1 MDEQARFEQGMAVRR
16 AVLGDAHVD
25 KAQAAGNEFTAEFQD
40 LITRYA
46 WGEIWTRPGLSRHTR
61 SLLVIATMVALNRP
75 EELRLHLRASLNNGV
90 TREEI
95 KEVLLQ
101 CAIYCGVP
109 AANSAFHLAESLF
122 DELDQRAGAEKES

>member
-1 MDEQARFEQGMAVRR
+1 MDERERYQQGMSMRR

-25 KAQAAGNEFTAEFQD
+25 RAAKSANAFNEEFQE

-46 WGEIWTRPGLSRHTR
+46 WGEIWSRPGLPRKTR
-61 SLLVIATMVALNRP
+61 SLITVAMMVALNRP
-75 EELRLHLRASLNNGV
+75 DELRLHLRGAMNNGV

-101 CAIYCGVP
+101 TAIYCGVP
-109 AANSAFHLAESLF
+109 AANSAFHLAGEVF
-122 DELDQRAGAEKES
+122 AEMDAGRDARR

>member
-1 MDEQARFEQGMAVRR
+1 MDDRERYEKGMAVRR

-25 KAQAAGNEFTAEFQD
+25 RSLANRNLFNEEFQD

-46 WGEIWTRPGLSRHTR
+46 WGEIWTRPGLSRQVR
-61 SLLVIATMVALNRP
+61 SLIVLSTTVALNRT
-75 EELRLHLRASLNNGV
+75 EEFRLHLRAALNNGV

-101 CAIYCGVP
+101 AAIYCGVP
-109 AANSAFHLAESLF
+109 AANTAFHIAQDTFAEM
-122 DELDQRAGAEKES
+122 DRGK

>member
-1 MDEQARFEQGMAVRR
+1 MDDRERYEKGMVVRR

-25 KAQAAGNEFTAEFQD
+25 RSLQNRNLFNEEFQD

-46 WGEIWTRPGLSRHTR
+46 WGEIWTRPGLSRHAR
-61 SLLVIATMVALNRP
+61 SLIVIATTVALNRT
-75 EELRLHLRASLNNGV
+75 EEFRLHVRAALNNGV

-101 CAIYCGVP
+101 TAIYCGVP
-109 AANSAFHLAESLF
+109 AANTAFHTAEAVF
-122 DELDQRAGAEKES
+122 AEIDHRK